1 MSIAPTEEA
10 LLMVF
15 KRNVPGWERL
25 LRAALGI
32 VLLLAAFAVPM
43 QAWLAWVLSGSGIG
57 ALASALMGFC
67 PACALAGRRLPGA

>member
-1 MSIAPTEEA
+1 MSIAPTEKA

-32 VLLLAAFAVPM
+32 ALLIAAFTVPM
-43 QAWLAWVLSGSGIG
+43 QFWLAWVLGGSGIG
-57 ALASALMGFC
+57 ALLSAMMGFC

>member
-32 VLLLAAFAVPM
+32 ALLIAAFAVPM
-43 QAWLAWVLSGSGIG
+43 QGWLAWIVGGSGVG
-57 ALASALMGFC
+57 SLLSAMMGFC